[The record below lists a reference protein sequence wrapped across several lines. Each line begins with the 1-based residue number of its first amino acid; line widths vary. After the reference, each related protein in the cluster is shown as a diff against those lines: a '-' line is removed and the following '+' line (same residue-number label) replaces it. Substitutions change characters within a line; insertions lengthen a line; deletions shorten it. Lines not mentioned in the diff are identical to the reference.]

1 MYYTGELKLI
11 FSVRASLSL
20 LEVLPR
26 PFGVAT
32 GEYTTS
38 SSGGVGLTQVAVA
51 GSVAYSSSLS
61 SSSTSTSQ
69 LRPGSVYYA
78 TTSGSLITG
87 ETLYGREECAAAA
100 DGLAYY
106 YVFDPETDVIVTL
119 SSKIGVAVSNS
130 ALYITTV

>member
-1 MYYTGELKLI
+1 
-11 FSVRASLSL
+11 
-20 LEVLPR
+20 VLPR

-51 GSVAYSSSLS
+51 GSVAYSSSSSSS

-87 ETLYGREECAAAA
+87 ETLYGREECAAVA

-130 ALYITTV
+130 ALYISTV

>member
-1 MYYTGELKLI
+1 M
-11 FSVRASLSL
+11 
-20 LEVLPR
+20 LPR

-38 SSGGVGLTQVAVA
+38 SSGGAGLTQVAVA
-51 GSVAYSSSLS
+51 GSVAYSSS

-130 ALYITTV
+130 ALYISTV